1 MSFWRQLRW
10 RIVGANM
17 LVVLVGVVVVLLAA
31 TLITRALLPESL
43 AQQAEALFAGSNIS
57 AADQQALLDAA
68 SNLLETFRGTILVA
82 VAVAALSAVV
92 VGLVAS
98 MLLARQIL
106 RPLTQLAH
114 SSQRIASGHY
124 DERMPVGGSD
134 ELAQMATSF
143 NQMAEA
149 LDQVEQTRVTLIGDV
164 SHELRTPLTSLS
176 GYLEGMLDGVFP
188 DTEETL
194 GLMYGEVRR
203 MRRLVDDLQT
213 LSRVEAG
220 QISLHM
226 GTFDLRALAE
236 RAVSKLQPQWQMQDV
251 SVAVKGPQQQLLVY
265 ADPDR
270 VDQILLNLLG
280 NALANTPEGGEITVR
295 LGQDGRFARVDV
307 VDNGAGIPAEQLPFL
322 FERFFRADR
331 SRSSGG
337 SGIGLTISRHL
348 VWAMG
353 GDLAAY
359 SDGPGTGSKFS
370 FTLPTARN
378 VTQWT
383 TQGAGSDDP

>member
-1 MSFWRQLRW
+1 
-10 RIVGANM
+10 
-17 LVVLVGVVVVLLAA
+17 
-31 TLITRALLPESL
+31 
-43 AQQAEALFAGSNIS
+43 
-57 AADQQALLDAA
+57 
-68 SNLLETFRGTILVA
+68 
-82 VAVAALSAVV
+82 
-92 VGLVAS
+92 

-176 GYLEGMLDGVFP
+176 GYLEGMMDGVFP

-203 MRRLVDDLQT
+203 LRRLVDDLQT

-226 GTFDLRALAE
+226 GTFDLRALAQ
-236 RAVSKLQPQWQMQDV
+236 RAVSKLQPQWQMQDIRV
-251 SVAVKGPQQQLLVY
+251 QVEGPENQVLAY

-280 NALANTPEGGEITVR
+280 NALANTPDGGEIWVR
-295 LGQDGRFARVDV
+295 LGEDGRFARVEV
-307 VDNGAGIPAEQLPFL
+307 QDNGAGIPAEQLPLL

-353 GDLAAY
+353 GELSAH
-359 SDGPGTGSKFS
+359 SEGPGSGSTFS
-370 FTLPTARN
+370 FTLPLARGGQQP
-378 VTQWT
+378 V
-383 TQGAGSDDP
+383 